1 MRNTQ
6 SLRRRARSHPQ
17 IYLLCT
23 DHPPPCR
30 LKKFYFSPSQII
42 NPNSFLSPNPLSF
55 NLRSH
60 SAHRPGDS
68 PGIPHNL
75 SPSPLP
81 VWYLSLTSAAPT
93 HSIWFL
99 SWAPVVHSLAWPTTC
114 HHSPPQLHPRKTSG
128 YFRISLFFF
137 FDQALSS
144 IEFRIREVSLPLV
157 PFVSRLRVKASR
169 QVFALPSRCPS
180 GPLPVPRY
188 QFNQSFVGLL
198 PSSSVPF
205 RNPSNRILSVPF
217 HSLRFTNL
225 VKHTAP

>member
-1 MRNTQ
+1 MH
-6 SLRRRARSHPQ
+6 RSSPAVS
-17 IYLLCT
+17 
-23 DHPPPCR
+23 P
-30 LKKFYFSPSQII
+30 KKILFSPSQII

-137 FDQALSS
+137 LTKPSLVSNSALGRFLSPSS
-144 IEFRIREVSLPLV
+144 LSCPGFA
-157 PFVSRLRVKASR
+157 SRLRVKSSR
-169 QVFALPSRCPS
+169 YPVVA
-180 GPLPVPRY
+180 PL
-188 QFNQSFVGLL
+188 
-198 PSSSVPF
+198 VPF
-205 RNPSNRILSVPF
+205 RCLV
-217 HSLRFTNL
+217 TNL
-225 VKHTAP
+225 TSLLLVFYLHLPFRFAIRQIASFQYPFTVSASPIS